1 MTPDE
6 PDEPYENYE
15 TDVDTL
21 HVRRADHDIA
31 AFASR
36 IVAQIAAGDPVIVDL
51 PWSERG
57 NVIHLR
63 RHRAGEL

>member
-6 PDEPYENYE
+6 PDETYE
-15 TDVDTL
+15 TEVDTL

-31 AFASR
+31 AFAGR
-36 IVAQIAAGDPVIVDL
+36 IVAQIAGGDPVVLDL

-63 RHRAGEL
+63 QHRAADL